1 MSTVGGEVLTGASPA
16 RVRGGASWRSARPLL
31 AGTVLGL
38 VLSATSVSIGALI
51 FGPIG
56 PEHLATGIRLA
67 LLGTTITTL
76 VVALV
81 GSVPGLTSHVQ
92 GAPSAILAA
101 LAVTTLATLPAGAE
115 PTVRFATVVMV
126 VATTSLAV
134 GASFVAIGV
143 FRLGRLVRY
152 LPFPVIGGFIAGT
165 GWLLV
170 LGGASV
176 AVGTQA
182 GTGPAWQP
190 LDPNAW
196 SRWLPA
202 LLLGAVLAYGMQ
214 RGRRPLVFPVL
225 LVTATAAFFAVLF
238 GSGGSVAAWREAGL
252 LLDGGAGAAPVR
264 LLGAE
269 IFSHVHWPSWWI
281 HLPGAATVVLVAA
294 MGLSFNVAGL
304 ETVLRRRIVL
314 DREMRAAGLGNLAA
328 AAFGAPPTYPS
339 LSANLLGARLGG
351 GRRVTAWVAAGVTA
365 TTIAFGPALIG
376 WVPTPVVAGVLIS
389 LGLGLLHEWVVAA
402 FGILGR
408 VEYAIVILIL
418 VVIAAFGLLQ
428 GVLVGL
434 VLTVLLFVVSYS
446 RVDAVKHVLT
456 GADARSW
463 MRWDAQERRTLEA
476 TGASRLLLQLQGFL
490 FFGMA
495 HALLERVERRL
506 DRDTVHDVI
515 VDFSQVTGAD
525 ATALASLDA
534 LRRETDERGLR
545 LVFANVPSQ
554 LRDAFVRRGLQPT
567 SGSGFG
573 FAASVDE
580 ALEAAER
587 RALAAAQDH
596 DPLQSLVERLAALT
610 DEDLELQDLAAH
622 LERIEI
628 GPGERVIADDG
639 ARHDAIYVVV
649 TGQVTTLLAVEGKP
663 PVRLETLRGGNLVG
677 DVAFYERTAHGRAW
691 LVADEPTSLFR
702 LSRERLAE
710 LTRADPGLAAS
721 FHHLAARQLAGRVAH
736 LTRLVEAL
744 QR

>member
-1 MSTVGGEVLTGASPA
+1 MNAMGRGAVVPA
-16 RVRGGASWRSARPLL
+16 PVAGGASWRTTNPLL
-31 AGTVLGL
+31 AGTVVGL
-38 VLSATSVSIGALI
+38 VVAATSVSVGALI
-51 FGPIG
+51 FAPLGPD
-56 PEHLATGIRLA
+56 HLATGIRLA

-81 GSVPGLTSHVQ
+81 GSVPGLTAHVQ

-101 LAVTTLATLPAGAE
+101 LAITTLATLPQGAE

-126 VATTSLAV
+126 VATASLAV

-152 LPFPVIGGFIAGT
+152 LPYPVIGGFIAGT

-170 LGGASV
+170 LGGAAV
-176 AVGTQA
+176 AVGAEPGVGGWRVFALAT
-182 GTGPAWQP
+182 
-190 LDPNAW
+190 W
-196 SRWLPA
+196 SRWVPA
-202 LLLGAVLAYGMQ
+202 LLLGAVLAHGMQ
-214 RGRRPLVFPVL
+214 RARHPLVFPAL
-225 LVTATAAFFAVLF
+225 LVTATAAFFAVLAMT
-238 GSGGSVAAWREAGL
+238 GGSVGNWREAGL
-252 LLDGGAGAAPVR
+252 LLDGGIGAAPVR
-264 LLGAE
+264 LLGTEVFA
-269 IFSHVHWPSWWI
+269 HVHWPSWWI
-281 HLPGAATVVLVAA
+281 HLPGAATVVLVSA
-294 MGLSFNVAGL
+294 MGLSFNAAGL
-304 ETVLRRRIVL
+304 ETALRRRIVL
-314 DREMRAAGLGNLAA
+314 DREMRATGLGNLAA

-351 GRRVTAWVAAGVTA
+351 THRVTAWIAAGVTA
-365 TTIAFGPALIG
+365 AAVAFGPALIG
-376 WVPTPVVAGVLIS
+376 WVPTPIVAGVLIS

-402 FGILGR
+402 ARILGR

-434 VLTVLLFVVSYS
+434 VLAVLLFVVSYS

-463 MRWDAQERRTLEA
+463 MRWDAQERRTLDA
-476 TGASRLLLQLQGFL
+476 TGAARLVLHLQGFL

-506 DRDTVHDVI
+506 ELDPVQDVI
-515 VDFSQVTGAD
+515 VDFKQVTGAD

-534 LRRETDERGLR
+534 LRRETDERRLR
-545 LVFANVPSQ
+545 LVFAGVPSH
-554 LRDAFVRRGLQPT
+554 LRDAFARRGLQPRA
-567 SGSGFG
+567 GSGFG
-573 FAASVDE
+573 FATSLDE

-610 DEDLELQDLAAH
+610 DEDLELQDLAVH
-622 LERIEI
+622 LERIEVA
-628 GPGERVIADDG
+628 PGERVISDDE

-649 TGQVTTLLAVEGKP
+649 KGQVTTLLHVDDRP

-677 DVAFYERTAHGRAW
+677 DVAFYERATQGRAW

-702 LSRERLAE
+702 LSRHRLTE
-710 LTRADPGLAAS
+710 LTKTDPALAAS

>member
-1 MSTVGGEVLTGASPA
+1 MV
-16 RVRGGASWRSARPLL
+16 RVLL
-31 AGTVLGL
+31 AGAVVGL
-38 VLSATSVSIGALI
+38 VLSVTSVSIGALI
-51 FGPIG
+51 FAPIG
-56 PEHLATGIRLA
+56 AEGLATGIRLA
-67 LLGTTITTL
+67 LLGTTITTI

-81 GSVPGLTSHVQ
+81 GAVPGLTSHVQ

-101 LAVTTLATLPAGAE
+101 LAVTTLAAVPAGEDPAA
-115 PTVRFATVVMV
+115 RFATVVMV
-126 VATTSLAV
+126 VATATFAV

-152 LPFPVIGGFIAGT
+152 LPYPVIGGFVAGT

-170 LGGASV
+170 LGGAAV
-176 AVGTQA
+176 AVGA
-182 GTGPAWQP
+182 APGTGPAWHAFAP
-190 LDPNAW
+190 AAW
-196 SRWLPA
+196 SRWAPA
-202 LLLGAVLAYGMQ
+202 LLLGAILAFGM
-214 RGRRPLVFPVL
+214 RGRRPLVFPAL
-225 LVTATAAFFAVLF
+225 LVTATAAFFAAMTF
-238 GSGGSVAAWREAGL
+238 TGGSGAAWREAGL
-252 LLDGGAGAAPVR
+252 LLDVGPAAGPVR
-264 LLGAE
+264 LLGVDV
-269 IFSHVHWPSWWI
+269 FTHVHWPTWWL
-281 HLPGAATVVLVAA
+281 HLPGVATVVLVAA

-304 ETVLRRRIVL
+304 ETALRRRIVL

-339 LSANLLGARLGG
+339 LSANLLGARSGG
-351 GRRVTAWVAAGVTA
+351 THRMAALVAAVVTAGSA
-365 TTIAFGPALIG
+365 AFGPALVG
-376 WVPTPVVAGVLIS
+376 WVPTPLVAGVLIS
-389 LGLGLLHEWVVAA
+389 LGLGLLYEWVVAA
-402 FGILGR
+402 PAVLAR
-408 VEYAIVILIL
+408 LEYAIVLLILI
-418 VVIAAFGLLQ
+418 VIATLGLLE

-446 RVDAVKHVLT
+446 RVNAVKHVLT

-463 MRWDAQERRTLEA
+463 MRWDAQERRILDT
-476 TGASRLLLQLQGFL
+476 TGASRLVFHLQGFL

-506 DRDTVHDVI
+506 EADPVEDVI
-515 VDFSQVTGAD
+515 VDFRQVTGAD

-534 LRRETDERGLR
+534 LRRETGERGLR
-545 LVFANVPSQ
+545 LVFAAVPAH
-554 LRDAFVRRGLQPT
+554 LRDAFDRRGLRAD
-567 SGSGFG
+567 SDAGFG

-587 RALAAAQDH
+587 HALAAADR

-610 DEDLELQDLAAH
+610 DDDLELQDLAVH

-628 GPGERVIADDG
+628 ARGERIIEHDTAG
-639 ARHDAIYVVV
+639 GDAIYVVV
-649 TGQVTTLLAVEGKP
+649 SGQVTTLLEIDGRP

-677 DVAFYERTAHGRAW
+677 DVAFYERTTQGRAW

-710 LTRADPGLAAS
+710 LTQADPGLAAS

-736 LTRLVEAL
+736 LTRLVGAL